1 MSPIKNHADYK
12 RIANIPISKNWS
24 STWEECFANVMSS
37 LCEIEEQR
45 RGPEDDWTAAKKL
58 LFEVVI
64 PRYLR
69 PLESEGRSI
78 QPCLLHCDLWPGN
91 TRPRSDF
98 PNTLCIFDSAA
109 IWGHNESKPPPQA
122 SKSFVTE
129 YQLFHSGS

>member
-1 MSPIKNHADYK
+1 
-12 RIANIPISKNWS
+12 
-24 STWEECFANVMSS
+24 MSS

-45 RGPEDDWTAAKKL
+45 RGPDDDWTKGKKL

-91 TRPRSDF
+91 TMPRSDS
-98 PNTLCIFDSAA
+98 PEHLCIFDSSAV
-109 IWGHNESKPPPQA
+109 WGHNESKLPPQRW
-122 SKSFVTE
+122 TDE
-129 YQLFHSGS
+129 LRG

>member
-1 MSPIKNHADYK
+1 
-12 RIANIPISKNWS
+12 
-24 STWEECFANVMSS
+24 MSS

-45 RGPEDDWTAAKKL
+45 RAPQDDWTEAKRL

-91 TRPRSDF
+91 TMPRSHSPDK
-98 PNTLCIFDSAA
+98 LCIFDSSA
-109 IWGHNESKPPPQA
+109 IWGHNESKFPH
-122 SKSFVTE
+122 
-129 YQLFHSGS
+129 QLDP